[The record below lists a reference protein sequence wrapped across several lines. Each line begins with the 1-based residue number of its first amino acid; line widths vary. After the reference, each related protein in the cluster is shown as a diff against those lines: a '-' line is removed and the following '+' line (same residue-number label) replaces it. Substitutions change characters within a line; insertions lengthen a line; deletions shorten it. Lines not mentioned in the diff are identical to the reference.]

1 VHPRATQGV
10 LRGLF
15 ARWGLPERLR
25 VDNGM
30 PRGSQGDL
38 PTDLACWLAGLG
50 VAVVPDPPRRPEDNG
65 VIERYQGVGKAWGE
79 PGQCGS
85 AAELEARLEELDRWH
100 RELYPRRDGRPRGE
114 AFPGLRHSG
123 RAYSPEW
130 EATAWDVRRVWE
142 LLESYVVPR
151 RVDSQG
157 RVSLYQRPYR
167 VGALWAGREIWV
179 GFDAQSRSWVF
190 QDESG
195 HEITRRVAAE
205 LDAERIQALEVT
217 NRRRGIHAAKPH
229 DR

>member
-1 VHPRATQGV
+1 M
-10 LRGLF
+10 F
-15 ARWGLPERLR
+15 ARWGLPGRLR

-30 PRGSQGDL
+30 PWGSQGDL

-50 VAVVPDPPRRPEDNG
+50 VAVVPNPPRRPEDNG

-79 PGQCGS
+79 PEQCGS

-100 RELYPRRDGRPRGE
+100 RELYPRRDRRPRCE

-123 RAYSPEW
+123 RAYSPET
-130 EATAWDVRRVWE
+130 EAAAWDVRRAWE
-142 LLESYVVPR
+142 LMESYVVRR

-157 RVSLYQRPYR
+157 RVSLYERPSR

-179 GFDAQSRSWVF
+179 GFDAPSRSWVF

-195 HEITRRVAAE
+195 HEITRRFAAE

-229 DR
+229 GR